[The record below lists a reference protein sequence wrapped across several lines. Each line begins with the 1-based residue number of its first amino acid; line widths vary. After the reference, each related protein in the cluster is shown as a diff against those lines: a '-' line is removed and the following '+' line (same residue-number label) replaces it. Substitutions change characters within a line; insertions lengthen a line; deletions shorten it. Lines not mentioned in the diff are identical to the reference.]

1 MTVLTTEKYL
11 LMPSEINSSQGERN
25 TSPLQQKHCCHTY
38 NSRRTEKMILACK
51 KKRKLLVA
59 FFGWSA
65 NVHSRS
71 NFLTLCFFYF
81 LSILN
86 NFSLHTCTNILSI
99 VVAYSWCYLVKTESL
114 QVTVFSLYFQ
124 IIGKLKR
131 AQCKHKIIN
140 EWKCLILATS
150 TRYKM
155 LNTISYILSKTFRK
169 PIYPASK
176 MQNAHHTRTSGGWR
190 LNFKRL
196 ECWKTHTRPLQL
208 SSQYSFL
215 QHSTNVLSK

>member
-1 MTVLTTEKYL
+1 
-11 LMPSEINSSQGERN
+11 MPSEINSSQGERN
-25 TSPLQQKHCCHTY
+25 TSPLQQKHCYHTY
-38 NSRRTEKMILACK
+38 NSRRTQKMILACK
-51 KKRKLLVA
+51 KQKGNCWLHSLVDLPMYIQEAIFLL
-59 FFGWSA
+59 SA
-65 NVHSRS
+65 
-71 NFLTLCFFYF
+71 FFYF

-131 AQCKHKIIN
+131 AQCKHKIMN

-176 MQNAHHTRTSGGWR
+176 IQNAHHTRTSGGWR

-196 ECWKTHTRPLQL
+196 EYWKTHTRPLQL